1 MRPRAAGGAPAV
13 VVRKSAFVLELTRP
27 DGTTVRF
34 PVAIGSN
41 PDGADKRAEG
51 DCRTPEGEFEVSSV
65 EDSSDWEHDGRRSY
79 GPHFIR
85 LSCPP
90 WTGIG
95 IHGTDEP
102 DTVGTRAT
110 LGCVR
115 LRNDDLEVVVGAV
128 APGTRVRILP

>member
-1 MRPRAAGGAPAV
+1 VNLPSV
-13 VVRKSAFVLELTRP
+13 VVRKSQFVLELVTSG
-27 DGTTVRF
+27 GTMRF

-41 PDGADKRAEG
+41 PDGADKQAEG
-51 DCRTPEGEFEVSSV
+51 DCRTPEGEFEVVSV
-65 EDSSDWEHDGRRSY
+65 EDSSAWEHDGRAAY
-79 GPHFIR
+79 GPFFVR

-102 DTVGTRAT
+102 ESVGTRCT

-115 LRNDDLEVVVGAV
+115 LRNEDLLAVVRAV
-128 APGTRVRILP
+128 APGTRVVILP

>member
-1 MRPRAAGGAPAV
+1 VKLPYV
-13 VVRKSAFVLELTRP
+13 VVRKSRFVLELVTGG
-27 DGTTVRF
+27 GTERF
-34 PVAIGSN
+34 PIAIGSN

-51 DCRTPEGEFEVSSV
+51 DCRTPEGEFEVESV
-65 EDSSDWEHDGRRSY
+65 EDSSAWEHEGRTAY
-79 GPHFIR
+79 GPFFVR

-102 DTVGTRAT
+102 DSVGTCST

-115 LRNDDLEVVVGAV
+115 LRNEDLLALVRVVS
-128 APGTRVRILP
+128 PGTRVVILP

>member
-1 MRPRAAGGAPAV
+1 VNPPYV
-13 VVRKSAFVLELTRP
+13 VVRKSQFVLELVTRT
-27 DGTTVRF
+27 GTARF

-51 DCRTPEGEFEVSSV
+51 DCRTPEGEFEVASV
-65 EDSSDWEHDGRRSY
+65 EDSSAWEHGGKPAY
-79 GPHFIR
+79 GPFFVR

-102 DTVGTRAT
+102 ESVGTRST

-115 LRNDDLEVVVGAV
+115 LRNEDLLAVVRAV
-128 APGTRVRILP
+128 TRGTRVAILP